1 MNESLTLALAL
12 VAGVLLGAIFF
23 GGLWWT
29 VRKGVSSEQPALWF
43 FGSLL
48 LRMSI
53 ALAGFY
59 FVAARSLGAA
69 AAVSPRI
76 CHGTPRREVADPAA
90 GGTANSPGTGGQ
102 PCALVPMR

>member
-1 MNESLTLALAL
+1 MNETLTLVLAWM
-12 VAGVLLGAIFF
+12 AGGVLGAIFF

-29 VRKGVSSEQPALWF
+29 IRKGVSSPQPALWF

-59 FVAARSLGAA
+59 FVSGGNWERMLLCLLGFVMARL
-69 AAVSPRI
+69 AVTWLTRPS
-76 CHGTPRREVADPAA
+76 GEKLTP
-90 GGTANSPGTGGQ
+90 S
-102 PCALVPMR
+102 ALEASHAP